1 MYEETARRDSTGC
14 LSVIMPAKSSGVVE
28 DISEARV
35 GSLYQVVEFLGLGRN
50 VVEEGIFR
58 KTGTVRKQ
66 QELLDRIERGEDL
79 ELEAGN
85 FSIHECASV
94 LKTFLGNLTE
104 PLATNACYK
113 AHLGVADFQTQD
125 FEKRLY
131 CTQLLLE
138 LIPDQYF
145 RLLKDLLFLLNG
157 VAQREEENKMT
168 ASNLGMMFS
177 THILCPKSLSAEDL
191 ASKHPLVSRATTFM
205 IENPIE
211 LFRLSDNC
219 SLFKE
224 VQKFIS
230 RRSSDGRLSLA
241 KRSKLGQPGVECL
254 IANTVFSFV
263 DKGAHDED
271 TVKNQVENT
280 VVSQLNISLDI
291 LEIKDSN

>member
-1 MYEETARRDSTGC
+1 MSDI
-14 LSVIMPAKSSGVVE
+14 LWGVMIT
-28 DISEARV
+28 IS
-35 GSLYQVVEFLGLGRN
+35 GRN

-230 RRSSDGRLSLA
+230 RRLLLRA
-241 KRSKLGQPGVECL
+241 YF
-254 IANTVFSFV
+254 IFSFSLNLFFLEAVTV
-263 DKGAHDED
+263 DCPWPSEANWVNPEWS
-271 TVKNQVENT
+271 V
-280 VVSQLNISLDI
+280 
-291 LEIKDSN
+291 